1 MIKRLIIVLLIL
13 ITPVLVI
20 LTNTEYTVKSD
31 KFFNGQYNENDV
43 MYSTRMD
50 IDELMKLTDEIQDFL
65 FDKRE
70 DFRIEGVVDGVKGQ
84 IFNEREIVHMDDVKV
99 LFQKGIALRNI
110 LAVIFLAILVYGFK
124 TRRPYVFKALLI
136 SAVVYFI
143 FMIVTGSLLYFDFN
157 KYFNLF
163 HEIFFK
169 NDYWILD
176 PDESVLINLVP
187 LNFFISITL
196 RIVGFSSLCMAI
208 IGSGSFMIAKKME
221 GKYGR
226 K

>member
-1 MIKRLIIVLLIL
+1 MIKRLIIIIL
-13 ITPVLVI
+13 IFITPILVL

-31 KFFNGQYNENDV
+31 NFFKTQYNENNV
-43 MYSTRMD
+43 MESTKMD
-50 IDELMKLTDEIQDFL
+50 IGELMKLTDEIQDFL

-70 DFRIEGVVDGVKGQ
+70 DFRIEGIVAGVKGQ

-110 LAVIFLAILVYGFK
+110 LAVILLGILAYGIK
-124 TRRPYVFKALLI
+124 TRKAYVFKALFA
-136 SAVVYFI
+136 SGVVYFI
-143 FMIVTGSLLYFDFN
+143 FMIVTGSLLYFDFS

-163 HEIFFK
+163 HEIFFR

-196 RIVGFSSLCMAI
+196 RIVGFSSLYMAI
-208 IGSGSFMIAKKME
+208 IGLGSFFTAKRME